1 MAIVDIRNRVD
12 LQMKEHSGLF
22 YIYMKVDF
30 SKTNIATANDYR
42 IARIADGWLFLGS
55 FFRMPT
61 DSTSTGTIDIGTT
74 QSGTDL
80 DSAIDVDAG
89 SQTSWTAM
97 TPTYASPVEVAA
109 DGYMYLEAN
118 SAAVN
123 DGVLEMMFVV
133 MAAPNEDSAVG

>member
-1 MAIVDIRNRVD
+1 MAIVDIRNRVE
-12 LQMKEHSGLF
+12 LQMKEKSGLF

-30 SKTNIATANDYR
+30 TKCNISTANDYR

-61 DSTSTGTIDIGTT
+61 DSTSAGTIDIGTT

-89 SQTSWTAM
+89 SQTSWTTM
-97 TPTYASPVEVAA
+97 TPTYAAPVEVAS
-109 DGYMYLEAN
+109 DGYMWLEAN
-118 SAAVN
+118 AAAVN
-123 DGVLEMMFVV
+123 NGVLEMMMVV
-133 MAAPNEDSAVG
+133 MAAPNEDSSVG